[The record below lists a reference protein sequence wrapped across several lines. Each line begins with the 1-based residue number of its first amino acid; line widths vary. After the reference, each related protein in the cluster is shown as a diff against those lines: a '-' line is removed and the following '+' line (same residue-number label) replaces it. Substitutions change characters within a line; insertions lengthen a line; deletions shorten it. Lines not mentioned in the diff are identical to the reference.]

1 MLLALA
7 SPMALAAGFSTDIEL
22 VRPSFSGGALP
33 GQERPGPDAPGTLR
47 FGTLLQYERDPLLLY
62 RQEDEVG
69 AVVHNRV
76 VGHLGFSVDLTERLT
91 ARIVVPA
98 GGQWGSE
105 VERLAADTA
114 GLGDTSLGARFLAV
128 EAGPVAAGLH
138 ADVLFP
144 FGTANAWLGEEAL
157 RAVAGVAAEAKAGPV
172 RGLADLSIVGRPTVD
187 TREDFQLGSELGV
200 TLGAM
205 IDVWPDR
212 LSLGASA
219 LTRGGLAHL
228 WEGGAENPVELLA
241 GATVAPVPAWNVD
254 VGFGRGVA
262 PGYGTT
268 QFRAYGGLTYVH
280 RKTKRVAP
288 PTMPV
293 AKVEP
298 ESPPDIPDV
307 VFEPEP
313 PPPPKWKER
322 ELARVEEKEIVI
334 RDPIQFEVGTDRIL
348 PVSIPTLQAISK
360 LMADNP
366 EIAHLVIEGHASEEG
381 DYLYNYDLSVR
392 RALAIFRAL
401 IDAGVHPG
409 RLSCRGMGEVAPVAA
424 GSDETA
430 LAANRRVIF
439 HIVRRLRTGDT
450 TPQMPG
456 EVRLPWTGESATFPT
471 PKAPAPPPPAEEER
485 RPPGDEDRADPTLF
499 RDDDDD
505 DKEEP

>member
-22 VRPSFSGGALP
+22 VRPYFSGGTLP
-33 GQERPGPDAPGTLR
+33 GQERPAPDAPGTLR
-47 FGTLLQYERDPLLLY
+47 FGTLVQYERDPLLLY
-62 RQEDEVG
+62 RQESEVG

-76 VGHLGFSVDLTERLT
+76 VGHMGFSVDLTRRLG

-105 VERLAADTA
+105 VDRLAADVA
-114 GLGDTSLGARFLAV
+114 GFGDLGLGARFLAV
-128 EAGPVAAGLH
+128 EAGPVQAGLH
-138 ADVLFP
+138 ADALFP
-144 FGTANAWLGEEAL
+144 FGTADAWLGEQSM
-157 RAVAGVAAEAKAGPV
+157 RAVAGVAAEAKAGPI
-172 RGLADLSIVGRPTVD
+172 RGLADVSITGREAID

-205 IDVWPDR
+205 LDVWPDR
-212 LSLGASA
+212 LSLGAAA

-228 WEGGAENPVELLA
+228 WEGGAENPVEVLA
-241 GATVAPVPAWNVD
+241 GATIAPVPAWSLD

-268 QFRAYGGLTYVH
+268 QFRAYGGLTYTH
-280 RKTKRVAP
+280 RKQERVAP
-288 PTMPV
+288 PEPV
-293 AKVEP
+293 ARVEI
-298 ESPPDIPDV
+298 ESPPEIPDV

-313 PPPPKWKER
+313 PPKPRWKAD

-334 RDPIQFEVGTDRIL
+334 RDPIQFELGTDRIL
-348 PVSIPTLQAISK
+348 PESLPTLRAISK

-409 RLSCRGMGEVAPVAA
+409 RLSCRGMGEVVPVAQ
-424 GSDETA
+424 GTEESA

-439 HIVRRLRTGDT
+439 HIVRRLHAGDA

-456 EVRLPWTGESATFPT
+456 QVRLPWTGEAATFPT
-471 PKAPAPPPPAEEER
+471 PQAPAPAPPAEEER
-485 RPPGDEDRADPTLF
+485 RKPKDDDRTDPDVF
-499 RDDDDD
+499 RDDHDD